1 MVVPLLI
8 AYSLAIFFVS
18 VVGGTIPRWIELTH
32 ARMQSLISLIAG
44 LMLGVASFH
53 LLPHAVGAL
62 ASPFWACVAMMGG
75 LLTTFMLLRA
85 FHFHHHEP
93 ANAELRPA
101 DDPHLSV
108 HEAVESASAPATAY
122 ACEHDHD
129 HAGHHHHG
137 HGHEHP
143 GHSHSHAHGVG
154 GPGWSWLGIAMGL
167 AIHTLLD
174 GVALGSSVLI
184 EGGPSVWNLPA
195 GLATFLAIILH
206 KPLDALS
213 IASVMKRDRWSYG
226 AQNAVNLLFAVLCP
240 IGALAFLLGVQTVEE
255 YAGPLI
261 GIALAFSS
269 GVFLCISLSDL
280 LPEVQF
286 HHHDR
291 VRLTAL
297 LLLGVGVALG
307 LEALH
312 GTAHLPK
319 APASDTTAD
328 DALDAGDPTS

>member
-18 VVGGTIPRWIELTH
+18 VVGGAVPRWIELTH

-62 ASPFWACVAMMGG
+62 GSPFWACVAMMAG

-93 ANAELRPA
+93 ATADSRPA
-101 DDPHLSV
+101 HDPHLSV
-108 HEAVESASAPATAY
+108 HEAVEAASAPATAY

-129 HAGHHHHG
+129 HAGHGSHG
-137 HGHEHP
+137 HGHPAGSHD
-143 GHSHSHAHGVG
+143 HSHVHGFG
-154 GPGWSWLGIAMGL
+154 GRGWSWVGIALGL

-184 EGGPSVWNLPA
+184 EGGPAAWKLPA

-226 AQNAVNLLFAVLCP
+226 AQNLVNLLFAALCP
-240 IGALAFLLGVQTVEE
+240 IGAFAFLIGIQTVEE
-255 YAGPLI
+255 HAAPLI

-297 LLLGVGVALG
+297 LLLGVGVALA
-307 LEALH
+307 LEGLH
-312 GTAHLPK
+312 GSAHLPK
-319 APASDTTAD
+319 TPDPGASAKETR
-328 DALDAGDPTS
+328 AGDPTS

>member
-1 MVVPLLI
+1 MVVALLI

-18 VVGGTIPRWIELTH
+18 VVGGAIPRWIELTH

-44 LMLGVASFH
+44 LMLGVAAFH
-53 LLPHAVGAL
+53 LFPHAVTTLG
-62 ASPFWACVAMMGG
+62 SPFWASVAMMAG

-93 ANAELRPA
+93 ASADARPA
-101 DDPHLSV
+101 HDPHLSV
-108 HEAVESASAPATAY
+108 HEAVETASAAATAY

-129 HAGHHHHG
+129 HAGHG
-137 HGHEHP
+137 H
-143 GHSHSHAHGVG
+143 HSHSHGPLAHGEPTPSHG
-154 GPGWSWLGIAMGL
+154 GHGWAWAGIAMGL

-174 GVALGSSVLI
+174 GIALGSSVLI
-184 EGGPSVWNLPA
+184 DGGSAWKLPA

-213 IASVMKRDRWSYG
+213 IASVMKRDRWSYS
-226 AQNAVNLLFAVLCP
+226 AQNLVNLLFASLCP
-240 IGALAFLLGVQTVEE
+240 IGAFGFLLGVQAVDAS
-255 YAGPLI
+255 AGPLI
-261 GIALAFSS
+261 GVALAFSS
-269 GVFLCISLSDL
+269 GVFFCISLSDL

-291 VRLTAL
+291 LRLTAL
-297 LLLGVGVALG
+297 LLLGVGTALA

-312 GTAHLPK
+312 GTAHLPSV
-319 APASDTTAD
+319 PQESPLSTETI
-328 DALDAGDPTS
+328 DAGDPTR

>member
-1 MVVPLLI
+1 MVVALLI
-8 AYSLAIFFVS
+8 VYSLAIFFVS

-53 LLPHAVGAL
+53 LLPHGVGAL
-62 ASPFWACVAMMGG
+62 GSPFWACVAMMAG

-101 DDPHLSV
+101 HDPHLSV
-108 HEAVESASAPATAY
+108 HEAVETASAPATAY
-122 ACEHDHD
+122 TCEHDHD
-129 HAGHHHHG
+129 HAGHGHHG
-137 HGHEHP
+137 HDCP
-143 GHSHSHAHGVG
+143 AHSHTHGFG
-154 GPGWSWLGIAMGL
+154 GPGWSWVGIALGL

-184 EGGPSVWNLPA
+184 EGGPSGWKLPA

-226 AQNAVNLLFAVLCP
+226 AQNLVNLLFASLCP
-240 IGALAFLLGVQTVEE
+240 IGAFAFLLGVQSVEE
-255 YAGPLI
+255 YAGTLI
-261 GIALAFSS
+261 GISLAFSS

-297 LLLGVGVALG
+297 LLLGVGIALG

-312 GTAHLPK
+312 GRAHLSK
-319 APASDTTAD
+319 TPAAGPMGNQ
-328 DALDAGDPTS
+328 AIGAGDPTS

>member
-62 ASPFWACVAMMGG
+62 GSPFWACVAMMAG

-101 DDPHLSV
+101 HDPHLSV

-129 HAGHHHHG
+129 HGRLHSHG
-137 HGHEHP
+137 HRHGEGEHAYAP
-143 GHSHSHAHGVG
+143 GFG
-154 GPGWSWLGIAMGL
+154 GPGWSWLGIALGL

-184 EGGPSVWNLPA
+184 EGGPSGWNLPA

-226 AQNAVNLLFAVLCP
+226 AQNVVNLLFAVLCP
-240 IGALAFLLGVQTVEE
+240 IGAFAFLVGVQSVEA
-255 YAGPLI
+255 YAGTLI
-261 GIALAFSS
+261 GVALAFSS

-297 LLLGVGVALG
+297 LLLGVGIALG
-307 LEALH
+307 LETLH
-312 GTAHLPK
+312 GSVHLPE
-319 APASDTTAD
+319 APATDATSDE
-328 DALDAGDPTS
+328 ALNAGDPTS

>member
-1 MVVPLLI
+1 MVVALLI
-8 AYSLAIFFVS
+8 VYSLAIFFVS

-32 ARMQSLISLIAG
+32 SRMQSLISLIAG

-62 ASPFWACVAMMGG
+62 GSPFWACVAMMAG

-93 ANAELRPA
+93 ADAELRPA
-101 DDPHLSV
+101 HDPHLSV
-108 HEAVESASAPATAY
+108 HEAVESASAPATVY
-122 ACEHDHD
+122 ACEHDHGHAHPHGHAHD
-129 HAGHHHHG
+129 HAD
-137 HGHEHP
+137 
-143 GHSHSHAHGVG
+143 HSHTHGFG
-154 GPGWSWLGIAMGL
+154 GPGWSWIGIALGL

-184 EGGPSVWNLPA
+184 EGGPSAWKLPA

-226 AQNAVNLLFAVLCP
+226 AQNVVNLLFASLCP
-240 IGALAFLLGVQTVEE
+240 IGAFAFLVGVQAVED

-297 LLLGVGVALG
+297 LLLGVGVALA

-312 GTAHLPK
+312 GSAHLPK
-319 APASDTTAD
+319 SQTTGPTAEE
-328 DALDAGDPTS
+328 ALSVGDPTS